1 MWVRWGG
8 AGASSISFCQENAGA
23 RPFFTNPQRLHQGG
37 PRASSVGHCPEMAQK
52 APKKRALCD
61 LTQPATCLP
70 SGALALAQPARAL
83 LGLRGLNNLG
93 NT

>member
-8 AGASSISFCQENAGA
+8 AGARVYFHFLSKMPPHAPSSRTPSGSTRGA
-23 RPFFTNPQRLHQGG
+23 A
-37 PRASSVGHCPEMAQK
+37 ASSVGHCPEMAQK